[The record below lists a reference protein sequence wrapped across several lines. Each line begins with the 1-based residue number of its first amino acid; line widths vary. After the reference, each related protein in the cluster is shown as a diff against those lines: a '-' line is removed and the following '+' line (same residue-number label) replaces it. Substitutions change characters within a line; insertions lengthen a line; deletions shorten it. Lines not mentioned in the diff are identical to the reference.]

1 MTSTE
6 SNFETTAASID
17 PFLSNDFYPLNQAN
31 ASILSSLR
39 KDESDPNADLYRR
52 IASSNT
58 SSSYNSE
65 AHSYTSHNGSSN
77 GPDIHHTM
85 QYQQSI
91 PLPPYL
97 TNIVKETKLSSL
109 MGILPEGDMVWV
121 SVDDSL
127 YIWEYG
133 SVEKG
138 RKKEDFVCFTVP
150 TGQCIVS
157 VGIVRPKPGMF
168 INIYSWRF
176 ILKSFISL
184 SITSRCFQRYCRM
197 VSCSHHTGR
206 SHYLCSC
213 TGKYQ

>member
-6 SNFETTAASID
+6 STFETTAASID
-17 PFLSNDFYPLNQAN
+17 PFLSNDFYPLTQAN
-31 ASILSSLR
+31 ASILSALR

-58 SSSYNSE
+58 SMHNSE

-138 RKKEDFVCFTVP
+138 RKKEDFVCFQVP

-168 INIYSWRF
+168 YIF
-176 ILKSFISL
+176 I
-184 SITSRCFQRYCRM
+184 
-197 VSCSHHTGR
+197 
-206 SHYLCSC
+206 
-213 TGKYQ
+213 